1 MWKVPG
7 ADPMFLLRV
16 YSQQRLTTYHLF
28 PSHLLIGPFFFN
40 WSIFMPKISG
50 LPSLPVIMLE
60 AQPGPL
66 FTGHLALGTVGLD
79 FQEENVVSLAHH
91 LPSSTIPGRE
101 AGRRERRRHISPSPS
116 FAGLPTSPTEPR
128 KQA

>member
-1 MWKVPG
+1 
-7 ADPMFLLRV
+7 
-16 YSQQRLTTYHLF
+16 
-28 PSHLLIGPFFFN
+28 
-40 WSIFMPKISG
+40 MPKISG

-66 FTGHLALGTVGLD
+66 FKGHLALGTMGLD